1 MPSTPSQGVALPFA
15 AALCGIAIF
24 SGMDAV
30 MKHLAL
36 EIGAYNA
43 MLWRTMLSLVVLL
56 PIWFARGGKWPTR
69 RVWALHLV
77 RNVTFAFSL
86 ILFFWA
92 LKRVPM
98 AEGIALTFISPLV
111 ALGLA
116 ALFLKERVGRSAIGA
131 SLLAFG
137 GVLVI
142 LLTQPEGSGAARGDW
157 TSHGAILLAAVLYAV
172 GLVVGR
178 PLSQRASPLEVA
190 TFFNIIAGAM
200 FAAAAPFA
208 GAIPEARH
216 LPALV
221 LATLCAN
228 LSIMAMAWAY
238 ARAEAQVLLPVEYT
252 AFLWAMLFGWLI
264 FGEVVTAGTLAG
276 AALIVAACVWAART
290 QPRPMAVEA
299 HVDPDLAAQQQER
312 ALTVVD
318 RTRTLR

>member
-15 AALCGIAIF
+15 VALCGIAIF

-36 EIGAYNA
+36 EIGAYNT

-56 PIWFARGGKWPTR
+56 PIWFGRARQWPTR
-69 RVWALHLV
+69 AVWRLHIIRTIALSVSLV
-77 RNVTFAFSL
+77 V
-86 ILFFWA
+86 FFWA

-98 AEGIALTFISPLV
+98 AEGIALTFIAPLV

-116 ALFLKERVGRSAIGA
+116 ALFLKERVARSAIGA
-131 SLLAFG
+131 SLLAFA
-137 GVLVI
+137 GVVVI

-172 GLVVGR
+172 ALVVGR

-200 FAAAAPFA
+200 FIAVAPFA
-208 GAIPEARH
+208 ATIPDVRH

-221 LATLCAN
+221 AAMVCAN
-228 LSIMAMAWAY
+228 LSIMAMAWAW

-264 FGEVVTAGTLAG
+264 FGEVVTTGTLAG
-276 AALIVAACVWAART
+276 ATLIVAACIWAART
-290 QPRPMAVEA
+290 QPRPSAVEA
-299 HVDPDLAAQQQER
+299 HVDPELAATGGGR
-312 ALTVVD
+312 VGD
-318 RTRTLR
+318 

>member
-1 MPSTPSQGVALPFA
+1 MPQSTSRAFA
-15 AALCGIAIF
+15 AALAGIAIF

-43 MLWRTMLSLVVLL
+43 MLWRTLLSLAVLL
-56 PIWFARGGKWPTR
+56 PIWFGRGGRWPTR
-69 RVWALHLV
+69 PVWKLHLI
-77 RNVTFAFSL
+77 RNVAFAVSL
-86 ILFFWA
+86 VLFFWA

-98 AEGIALTFISPLV
+98 AEGIALSFIAPLV

-116 ALFLKERVGRSAIGA
+116 KLFLKEQVGRSAVGA

-137 GVLVI
+137 GVVVI
-142 LLTQPEGSGAARGDW
+142 LLAQPDGGGATAGDW
-157 TSHGAILLAAVLYAV
+157 TSHGAILMAAALYAV
-172 GLVVGR
+172 GLIVGR

-190 TFFNIIAGAM
+190 TFFNIIAGAL
-200 FAAAAPFA
+200 FIAVAPFA
-208 GAIPEARH
+208 GTVPEARH
-216 LPALV
+216 FPALV

-264 FGEVVTAGTLAG
+264 FGEVVTAGTMAG
-276 AALIVAACVWAART
+276 AALIVAACVWASRT

-299 HVDPDLAAQQQER
+299 HVDPEIAATGGG
-312 ALTVVD
+312 ATPAD
-318 RTRTLR
+318 S

>member
-1 MPSTPSQGVALPFA
+1 MSPAPSRNTALPFA
-15 AALCGIAIF
+15 VALCGIAIF

-43 MLWRTMLSLVVLL
+43 MLWRTMLSLAALL
-56 PIWFARGGKWPTR
+56 PIWFARSGRWPTR
-69 RVWALHLV
+69 QIWTLHLV
-77 RNVTFAFSL
+77 RNVAFAISL
-86 ILFFWA
+86 VLFFWA

-116 ALFLKERVGRSAIGA
+116 AMVLKERIGRGAIGA

-142 LLTQPEGSGAARGDW
+142 LLTQPPGSGAASGDW

-190 TFFNIIAGAM
+190 TFFNIIAGVLFVAV
-200 FAAAAPFA
+200 APFA

-216 LPALV
+216 IPALL

-238 ARAEAQVLLPVEYT
+238 ARAEAQMLLPTEYT

-264 FGEVVTAGTLAG
+264 FGEVVTAGTMAG
-276 AALIVAACVWAART
+276 AALIVAACVWAARS

-299 HVDPDLAAQQQER
+299 HVDPEIAATGGAR
-312 ALTVVD
+312 RD
-318 RTRTLR
+318 

>member
-1 MPSTPSQGVALPFA
+1 MPSSLSRSVALPFA
-15 AALCGIAIF
+15 VALVGIAIF

-43 MLWRTMLSLVVLL
+43 MLWRTMLSLCALL

-69 RVWALHLV
+69 RVWRLHLIRTV
-77 RNVTFAFSL
+77 AFAISL
-86 ILFFWA
+86 VLFFWG
-92 LKRVPM
+92 LKHVPM
-98 AEGIALTFISPLV
+98 AEGIALTFIAPLV

-116 ALFLKERVGRSAIGA
+116 ALFLKEQIAKSAIGA

-137 GVLVI
+137 GVLII

-190 TFFNIIAGAM
+190 TFFNIIAGVLFVAVAPW
-200 FAAAAPFA
+200 AAVV
-208 GAIPEARH
+208 PEVRH
-216 LPALV
+216 LPALIA
-221 LATLCAN
+221 ATLSAN

-299 HVDPDLAAQQQER
+299 HVDPELAA
-312 ALTVVD
+312 TVAG
-318 RTRTLR
+318 RGEN